1 MCCAGNLTLRE
12 PVMDYVHLLVSQ
24 NWFRVYYKSSGDF
37 RLGARCFNGSFHAK
51 LTENKSLVNCP
62 ECLKF
67 MKA

>member
-1 MCCAGNLTLRE
+1 
-12 PVMDYVHLLVSQ
+12 MDYVHLLVSE
-24 NWFRVYYKSSGDF
+24 NWLRAYYKSSGDF